1 MSSNASPDAADQQA
15 DPGRRWGDAR
25 ARLSGPERRE
35 QLLEVAGDMFGTHGY
50 HGLSMEQLAEGA
62 GVSKPV
68 LYQHFPS
75 KRALYLAVIR
85 AALAEMER
93 VVRSALEGTADN
105 RERIAGAIGAFFD
118 VVHNRRFQVL
128 VGAGEL
134 ADDAVRAEVEGS
146 TRRLAATVGNLIAT
160 DAGLSDDAAQ
170 FLASAVQGLAMEGA
184 RWWIEHPA
192 MDRDEAVQ
200 LLSRLVW
207 RGLGSFGPDQQGR
220 HEEDE
225 ALVRPVGRGVGRS
238 A

>member
-1 MSSNASPDAADQQA
+1 MSSSPQRPDGQQA
-15 DPGRRWGDAR
+15 DSRRWGDTR
-25 ARLSGPERRE
+25 LRLSGPERRE
-35 QLLEVAGDMFGTHGY
+35 QLLEVAGALFGSHGY

-75 KRALYLAVIR
+75 KRELYLAVVR
-85 AALAEMER
+85 DALAEMER
-93 VVRSALEGTADN
+93 VVRSALQGTADN
-105 RERIAGAIGAFFD
+105 RARIHEAIGAYFD

-134 ADDAVRAEVEGS
+134 ADDAVRSEVEGS

-160 DAGLSDDAAQ
+160 DAGLSDAVAQ

-184 RWWIEHPA
+184 RWWVEHPDV
-192 MDRDEAVQ
+192 DRDEAVL

-207 RGLGSFGPDQQGR
+207 RGLGSFGADQPAR
-220 HEEDE
+220 DDDA
-225 ALVRPVGRGVGRS
+225 ALVRPLGGS
-238 A
+238 S